1 MNEKELILLWQSE
14 NERSENSL
22 TINKKSC
29 DAVTGLK
36 IQNFLSSMK
45 PVKIFAI
52 LVGISWVALLGT
64 LLVFLSVKA
73 SGKIS
78 MFFLFSAAVQ
88 VMLTAIAVGFYVHQ
102 LYLISKIDFNET
114 ILSIQEKLSGLQAST
129 LNVTRMLVLQ
139 LPLWT
144 TFYWNEEM
152 FASGNLFL
160 WLLQGITTLSFTW
173 LAIWL
178 FHNIRYENKN
188 KKWFQWLFKGREW
201 QPILLSLELLN
212 QIQEY
217 REERD
222 KVTTP

>member
-22 TINKKSC
+22 TINKKYS
-29 DAVTGLK
+29 DAITGLK

-45 PVKIFAI
+45 PLKIFAI
-52 LVGISWVALLGT
+52 LVGIFWVVLLGS
-64 LLVFLSVKA
+64 LLVFLPVKS

-102 LYLISKIDFNET
+102 VYLISKIDFNET

-129 LNVTRMLVLQ
+129 LNATRILVLQ
-139 LPLWT
+139 LPMWT